1 MSSVNFKKLKG
12 AGDVSAMARHSE
24 KEERLRHNHSNQ
36 DINKELTNNN
46 SSMFNLSYKDIIQK
60 YKDRI
65 EALDNTSNTNHRK
78 DRVTCFSLEYSVPES
93 LPPNQYSE
101 WFSATEKYLSD
112 KFGMD
117 NIIESER
124 HVDEQHLYRDHGNI
138 IMSRAHIH
146 MLVVPEIDGKLDGK
160 HFSSKKNMMAIN
172 KGLDDLTR
180 ERYGIGFMTGREA
193 KHKSVEELKH
203 ESSIEELQTKLAELQ
218 AERDTLN
225 TNLQISKEQYLKAQS
240 EYKHKVSV
248 IMDSIKEIDLNK
260 EQLEHMAN
268 KLIVFPWER
277 QQLIQLAQGGSL
289 TKTAVKSSKQ
299 NSEALKRTKSEL
311 TEAHEELLQKDRELS
326 QYTGINARIRQAE
339 IEQKDRTIETLR
351 HKIRQYEQELGIKP
365 VDHERIRIK

>member
-24 KEERLRHNHSNQ
+24 KEERLRHEHANK

-78 DRVTCFSLEYSVPES
+78 DRVTCFSLEYAVPEN

-112 KFGMD
+112 KFGID

-124 HVDEQHLYRDHGNI
+124 HVDEQHLYRDHGDI
-138 IMSRAHIH
+138 VMSRAHIH

-160 HFSSKKNMMAIN
+160 HFSSRKTMVEVN

-180 ERYGIGFMTGREA
+180 ERYGIGFMTGKEA

-203 ESSIEELQTKLAELQ
+203 ESSIEELQSKIAELQ
-218 AERDTLN
+218 AERDMLS
-225 TNLQISKEQYLKAQS
+225 TNLQMSKEQYLKAQS

-268 KLIVFPWER
+268 TLIIFPNER
-277 QQLIQLAQGGSL
+277 KQLIQLAQGGSL

-299 NSEALKRTKSEL
+299 NSEALKKAKSEL
-311 TEAHEELLQKDRELS
+311 TEVREELLSKDKELS

-339 IEQKDRTIETLR
+339 ITAKDNIIAKQ
-351 HKIRQYEQELGIKP
+351 HKKIKEYESMLGISK
-365 VDHERIRIK
+365 DINRECIK